1 MSQQKDSR
9 LPDDGASDAA
19 GSAASRKRPYRRPE
33 LVEYG
38 SVAKLTKGSKSINS
52 DAPSAGLKQKVCL

>member
-9 LPDDGASDAA
+9 SQDDGASGAT
-19 GSAASRKRPYRRPE
+19 GSPDSRKRPYRRPE

-52 DAPSAGLKQKVCL
+52 DAPSAGLKSKVCL